1 MGSRNIYFKGVVME
15 KGIFYSILTIILLIP
30 IITLSSTYSET
41 LRGYGVDI
49 GYNVRMKS
57 GLYFLN
63 SVNEDFDRA
72 VQIIGRRSITAC
84 LNHVINEGEG
94 LDSAED
100 LIVELF
106 ENKTLNGTPSDIMD
120 YNIYE
125 WMNKS
130 NQIAEKRGFF
140 LERELKSVSIS
151 MEDPWN
157 VMFHVDFYIKLGDKG
172 NLFSYEKN
180 VTKSIPVSIVGLED
194 PMYILNTQGKIT
206 RKVEKYEGYLTN
218 LILSS
223 SGGNG
228 WDSGVSIKTD
238 DPSSVSNK
246 DEKVYVNE
254 TVSSSHSSF
263 AGVVAES
270 NSTSIGTAY
279 VTDND
284 WDNVKNNTRIV
295 VEGNQG
301 EVWEIENLYNLHENK
316 LYIAGNGPSYL
327 DRLEGKLVNTYPGA
341 GLESLVDKDEIIEK
355 TGSCQDRSNVDY
367 IYFNTSI
374 LNIYKVKGMPATL
387 SWEFRIDEDHRPVY
401 GVNNTLN
408 YA

>member
-1 MGSRNIYFKGVVME
+1 
-15 KGIFYSILTIILLIP
+15 
-30 IITLSSTYSET
+30 
-41 LRGYGVDI
+41 
-49 GYNVRMKS
+49 
-57 GLYFLN
+57 
-63 SVNEDFDRA
+63 
-72 VQIIGRRSITAC
+72 
-84 LNHVINEGEG
+84 
-94 LDSAED
+94 
-100 LIVELF
+100 
-106 ENKTLNGTPSDIMD
+106 
-120 YNIYE
+120 
-125 WMNKS
+125 
-130 NQIAEKRGFF
+130 
-140 LERELKSVSIS
+140 
-151 MEDPWN
+151 
-157 VMFHVDFYIKLGDKG
+157 
-172 NLFSYEKN
+172 
-180 VTKSIPVSIVGLED
+180 
-194 PMYILNTQGKIT
+194 
-206 RKVEKYEGYLTN
+206 
-218 LILSS
+218 
-223 SGGNG
+223 
-228 WDSGVSIKTD
+228 
-238 DPSSVSNK
+238 
-246 DEKVYVNE
+246 
-254 TVSSSHSSF
+254 
-263 AGVVAES
+263 
-270 NSTSIGTAY
+270 TSIGTAY